1 MFCICDKIYLKF
13 QLKKLM
19 LKTIQLCVN
28 NIKELCELENLLQ
41 FMQQCKKINKLCN
54 ECHTVLQINY
64 QNSFVHSTLSNLN
77 CL

>member
-1 MFCICDKIYLKF
+1 M
-13 QLKKLM
+13 
-19 LKTIQLCVN
+19 CVN

-64 QNSFVHSTLSNLN
+64 QKSFVHSTLSNLN